1 MENTVMEFEG
11 EDKEHMKTLSSC
23 ISSLT
28 MVGFDT
34 QFKVLPEGIESLTT
48 HKVYEPDDVTLKNFY
63 RFEGESDPADN
74 AILYAIETNTGEKG
88 VMVDAYGIYT
98 DDNVTEFMKE
108 VENRNKR
115 AHKKGKE

>member
-1 MENTVMEFEG
+1 MEFEG